1 VPRLAI
7 VISATGSIELLES
20 TLVSVLENRPA
31 DCEIFVALDREY
43 NDPYDLAGEVQF
55 VSGRQSRLIDSVNQ
69 AIATTRA
76 HFVHLLASGCTVS
89 EGWTN
94 PALGRFGD
102 RRVAA
107 VAPVVYDAD
116 DPARI
121 VAAGLAY
128 SASGRRTLVAH
139 GKSETPASVNL
150 LGACSFAA
158 FYRRAALELV
168 GGLCPQL
175 GLAQADVDLACSFRQ
190 AGMLAVVEPSS
201 RVMARLDFGA
211 HESPFRQA
219 LHEERLFWRNL
230 PEQGRLRAVAGHF
243 GLAAWDVMRSFP
255 RPAMAI
261 KLAARGLA
269 CCQLGHYARR
279 AGELRQMQARNRS
292 TGETREGTRIDR
304 SHQQPARARSSQ
316 AESAAH

>member
-1 VPRLAI
+1 MPRLAI
-7 VISATGSIELLES
+7 VISATGSIESLES

-31 DCEIFVALDREY
+31 DCEVFVALDRQY

-55 VSGRQSRLIDSVNQ
+55 VSGRKSRLIDGVNQ

-76 HFVHLLASGCTVS
+76 HFVHLLASGCKVN

-94 PALGRFGD
+94 QALGRFGD

-107 VAPVVYDAD
+107 VAPVVYDAAE
-116 DPARI
+116 PARI

-139 GKSETPASVNL
+139 GQSEIPAGASL
-150 LGACSFAA
+150 LGACGFAA

-168 GGLCPQL
+168 GGLCPHL
-175 GLAQADVDLACSFRQ
+175 GLAQADVDLACSLRQ
-190 AGMLAVVEPSS
+190 AGMIAVLEPGS
-201 RVMARLDFGA
+201 RVMAGRDVDTA
-211 HESPFRQA
+211 ESPFRQA
-219 LHEERLFWRNL
+219 LYDERLFWRNL
-230 PEQGRLRAVAGHF
+230 PQPGRLGAIAGHF
-243 GLAAWDVMRSFP
+243 GLAAWDVLGSFP
-255 RPAMAI
+255 RPAMAL

-279 AGELRQMQARNRS
+279 ASTLRQLQARSRTS
-292 TGETREGTRIDR
+292 GETREGTRIDR
-304 SHQQPARARSSQ
+304 SHQQPARSRSSQ
-316 AESAAH
+316 AGTAAH